1 MKGFIVIGL
10 LLIANLA
17 QSQCVVEKR
26 DSILLKGVQSQV
38 IDSVICYGK
47 TFIGLRYKYGGS
59 SAKGF
64 DCSGFIKYIFHKYGL
79 VLPHD
84 SRAYANFGE
93 KIDSVDVQKIKKG
106 DIMLFKGSNL
116 KSKRI
121 GHVSLVIDVKDN
133 EILMLHSCRRGV
145 VIDNYFDSDYYLK
158 RFAGIRRISNSN
170 ETVYR

>member
-1 MKGFIVIGL
+1 MKGFVVVGL
-10 LLIANLA
+10 LLSANLV
-17 QSQCVVEKR
+17 QSQSIMEKK
-26 DSILLKGVQSQV
+26 DSILFKGEKKQV

-47 TFIGLRYKYGGS
+47 TFIGLRYKYGGF

-64 DCSGFIKYIFHKYGL
+64 DCSGFIKYIFNKYGL

-121 GHVSLVIDVKDN
+121 GHVSLVIEVKQD
-133 EILMLHSCRRGV
+133 EILILHSCRRGV
-145 VIDNYFDSDYYLK
+145 VIDNYLDSDYYLK
-158 RFAGIRRISNSN
+158 RFAGVRRISGGN
-170 ETVYR
+170 

>member
-1 MKGFIVIGL
+1 MKGFIVVGL
-10 LLIANLA
+10 LLSANLA
-17 QSQCVVEKR
+17 RSQSVAEKG
-26 DSILLKGVQSQV
+26 DSILFKVDQNQV

-47 TFIGLRYKYGGS
+47 TFLGLRYKYGGA

-64 DCSGFIKYIFHKYGL
+64 DCTGFMKYIFNKYGL

-84 SRAYANFGE
+84 SRAYVNLGE

-106 DIMLFKGSNL
+106 DILLFKGSNL

-121 GHVSLVIDVKDN
+121 GHVSLVIEVKEN

-145 VIDNYFDSDYYLK
+145 VIDNYLDSDYYLK
-158 RFAGIRRISNSN
+158 RFAGVRRIGSGN
-170 ETVYR
+170 